1 VSDQTRRDVPIR
13 DALAEIREMSLQ
25 INEVGQDTTFQLG
38 ALTRA
43 FVSEPSKKLE
53 LYSALKERV
62 EKYSET
68 SIRRTQYSRE

>member
-1 VSDQTRRDVPIR
+1 
-13 DALAEIREMSLQ
+13 MSLQ
-25 INEVGQDTTFQLG
+25 INEVGQDTTFQFG

-53 LYSALKERV
+53 LYSALKEV

-68 SIRRTQYSRE
+68 SIRRTQYSREQRITLKRW